1 MRARSGPTT
10 RCRAPQRPPGAPHH
24 PASSRIARVARA
36 SARRRD
42 RFGVAGRAGAAA
54 AYGRGCRSRSAL
66 SPPPRPIGSYL
77 PRQAARSGLR
87 ASAPRPRGGLP
98 ARARRCRSSVRAR
111 CCCGSGRT
119 ALIRRAVG
127 PGPCPAPP
135 DARNAGPGRLRA
147 VPGRCVS
154 VQVRP
159 HADAEPGAWAAMWI
173 RRLGRLVDPVGAFR
187 PDCLRAP
194 ARPVAVA
201 GADDRA
207 PRSGGRNAPGNSPLR
222 GRRRLRAPERVPLRF
237 PADPVRLSRSDP
249 LRFGSAR
256 VDGPDRPGPGSWIGR
271 GMPCAKAG
279 RRAAVPVRTPR
290 RSHALCQGRSQ
301 GGGEALV
308 LPGLRTSSVRVS
320 GTCSGGTA
328 GMCRPG
334 APPGRGNETPNGWC
348 RTERRQARPEM
359 SGDPEWIRC
368 RIRDRLSVRGPVRDP
383 FPAHPLPV
391 RRPSPA
397 SLGSRRTVQHGV
409 RRRVG

>member
-66 SPPPRPIGSYL
+66 SPR
-77 PRQAARSGLR
+77 RVRSGRTCPGRPLVPG
-87 ASAPRPRGGLP
+87 SAPRPRDHEAVSRLGHVGV
-98 ARARRCRSSVRAR
+98 ARRFGLVAPAAPAVRRSSVVRWAPARVRHLRTRGTPVRADCAR
-111 CCCGSGRT
+111 SRDGASPCRSVRMPMRSLVPGPPRGSGR
-119 ALIRRAVG
+119 G
-127 PGPCPAPP
+127 
-135 DARNAGPGRLRA
+135 
-147 VPGRCVS
+147 VPSG
-154 VQVRP
+154 
-159 HADAEPGAWAAMWI
+159 
-173 RRLGRLVDPVGAFR
+173 
-187 PDCLRAP
+187 CLRAP
-194 ARPVAVA
+194 ARPVAVD

-279 RRAAVPVRTPR
+279 RRAGARLLFSR
-290 RSHALCQGRSQ
+290 AFGR
-301 GGGEALV
+301 
-308 LPGLRTSSVRVS
+308 LR
-320 GTCSGGTA
+320 C
-328 GMCRPG
+328 
-334 APPGRGNETPNGWC
+334 APPGRAQAVPLECAARGRLRGVES
-348 RTERRQARPEM
+348 RRRADGAGPSADRRVRRCPEIRSGSGAGFVIVSVFAAPFGIRSLPIRCPSAARPRPPWAAVERSSTGFADA
-359 SGDPEWIRC
+359 SGNLFIQIFTRMGCMWCDSGHVNW
-368 RIRDRLSVRGPVRDP
+368 
-383 FPAHPLPV
+383 A
-391 RRPSPA
+391 
-397 SLGSRRTVQHGV
+397 
-409 RRRVG
+409 

>member
-1 MRARSGPTT
+1 MWCPPLASTDRCGRARGRPLGVEPLSARPVLRTTPLRPVSPAWLALRLVDATGSEWPDGRELPRHTDEAADPGPPSRPAASDRVVPAPAGRSFRAPRLGPATTRRSPGSGTSVSLVGSGSLLLRLRPYGAHPSCGGPRPVSGTSGRAERRSGPTA
-10 RCRAPQRPPGAPHH
+10 RGPGTV
-24 PASSRIARVARA
+24 RL
-36 SARRRD
+36 
-42 RFGVAGRAGAAA
+42 RAGPSACRCGAWCL
-54 AYGRGCRSRSAL
+54 GRHVDPAPG
-66 SPPPRPIGSYL
+66 PPR
-77 PRQAARSGLR
+77 
-87 ASAPRPRGGLP
+87 
-98 ARARRCRSSVRAR
+98 
-111 CCCGSGRT
+111 GSGR
-119 ALIRRAVG
+119 G
-127 PGPCPAPP
+127 
-135 DARNAGPGRLRA
+135 
-147 VPGRCVS
+147 VPSG
-154 VQVRP
+154 
-159 HADAEPGAWAAMWI
+159 
-173 RRLGRLVDPVGAFR
+173 
-187 PDCLRAP
+187 CLRAP

-207 PRSGGRNAPGNSPLR
+207 PRSGGRNAPGNSALR

-271 GMPCAKAG
+271 G
-279 RRAAVPVRTPR
+279 
-290 RSHALCQGRSQ
+290 HALCQGRSQ

-308 LPGLRTSSVRVS
+308 LPGLRTSSVRAS

-348 RTERRQARPEM
+348 LTERRQARPEM

-409 RRRVG
+409 R